1 MNTRRIWVGMGL
13 LVMGLGPVNVMH
25 SASAQSLASLPDPTR
40 PPAGLMP
47 EPAMP
52 PGTAPLAASAASAP
66 SAPPAENMAGLT
78 LVRVDARTGK
88 GMALIGGRMVSVGD
102 RVGQA
107 VVTAV
112 DTQGVTL
119 RTSRGTRRL
128 SLWNPSSQ
136 ASETPSAVND
146 SEKETP

>member
-1 MNTRRIWVGMGL
+1 MSTRRTWVGLGL
-13 LVMGLGPVNVMH
+13 LAMGLGPVNVMH

-40 PPAGLMP
+40 PPPGLMP
-47 EPAMP
+47 ATALP
-52 PGTAPLAASAASAP
+52 PGTAPVAASAASAP
-66 SAPPAENMAGLT
+66 PADTLAGLT
-78 LVRVDARTGK
+78 LVRVDALTGK

-128 SLWNPSSQ
+128 SLWNPSHQ
-136 ASETPSAVND
+136 ASEAPSAVND